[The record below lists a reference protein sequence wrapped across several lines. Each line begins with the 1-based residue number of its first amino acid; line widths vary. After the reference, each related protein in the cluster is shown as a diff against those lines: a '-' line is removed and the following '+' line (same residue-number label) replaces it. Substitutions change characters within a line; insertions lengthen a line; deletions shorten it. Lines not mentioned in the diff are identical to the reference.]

1 MGGRSEVFVCPLKE
15 VLAHMILAREQ
26 DEEKRFD
33 EYALMLHANPMT
45 DGKARERY
53 IRIIEPTSHRKRKTG
68 AMVTDINQLKA
79 AKAALEAE
87 MKG

>member
-1 MGGRSEVFVCPLKE
+1 MLQ
-15 VLAHMILAREQ
+15 AREQ
-26 DEEKRFD
+26 DEEKRF
-33 EYALMLHANPMT
+33 EEFVLLLHANPMT

-53 IRIIEPTSHRKRKTG
+53 IRIIEPMSQRKRKAG